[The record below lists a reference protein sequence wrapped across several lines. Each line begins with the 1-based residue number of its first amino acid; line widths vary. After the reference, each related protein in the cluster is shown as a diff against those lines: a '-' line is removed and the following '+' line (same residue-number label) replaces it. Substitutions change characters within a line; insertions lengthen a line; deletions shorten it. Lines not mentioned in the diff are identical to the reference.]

1 MKRLILGITLL
12 LLLSNLS
19 PLQATAFER
28 VFCPPGTG
36 SFTMTNAGL
45 AVTVVKEDGKPVTP
59 YTELLANPVTGKDAD
74 AVTGC
79 GLFVFNSHVD
89 KETGRVFVHWETLK
103 PAK

>member
-1 MKRLILGITLL
+1 MKKLVLGVALL
-12 LLLSNLS
+12 LLLPNLS
-19 PLQATAFER
+19 PLQAGPYNR
-28 VFCPPGTG
+28 LMCPPGTG

-45 AVTVVKEDGKPVTP
+45 AVTVVKEDGKSVTP
-59 YTELLANPVTGKDAD
+59 YTELLANPLTGKDAE

-103 PAK
+103 PAN